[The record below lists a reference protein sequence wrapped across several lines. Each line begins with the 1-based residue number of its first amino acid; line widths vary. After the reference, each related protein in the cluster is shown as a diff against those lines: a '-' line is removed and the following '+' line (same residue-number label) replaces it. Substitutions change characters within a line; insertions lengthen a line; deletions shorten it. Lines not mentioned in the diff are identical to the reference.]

1 MWSPV
6 RPMPLLMAEGAG
18 AAALAAL
25 LQERQAGKRVAV
37 VLSGANVDRERY
49 AQVLAGTEKS

>member
-1 MWSPV
+1 VVSS
-6 RPMPLLMAEGAG
+6 AADTF
-18 AAALAAL
+18 ADAALAAL
-25 LQERQAGKRVAV
+25 LQERQRQASKRVAV

>member
-1 MWSPV
+1 MVSS
-6 RPMPLLMAEGAG
+6 AADTFADGAG

-25 LQERQAGKRVAV
+25 LQERQRQVSKRVAV